1 MSTVS
6 PAEPRPRTEAARSRP
21 GREARLSIRP
31 SWGLRIIDASLIVLF
46 LALTFLL
53 GIFPLK
59 DADFYWHLRTGD
71 LIRQTGQIPRVDF
84 YTFTRQGT
92 PWIDLHWVFQI
103 GISWI
108 REHGG
113 VPALTLAKS

>member
-1 MSTVS
+1 M
-6 PAEPRPRTEAARSRP
+6 
-21 GREARLSIRP
+21 L
-31 SWGLRIIDASLIVLF
+31 LF

-71 LIRQTGQIPRVDF
+71 LIRKTGEIPRVDF

-92 PWIDLHWVFQI
+92 PWIDLHWMFQV
-103 GISWI
+103 GVSWLYE
-108 REHGG
+108 RGG
-113 VPALTLAKS
+113 VPALTLAKAVITSWPSSS

>member
-1 MSTVS
+1 MSAVS
-6 PAEPRPRTEAARSRP
+6 LPEPRPGPRSARLRP
-21 GREARLSIRP
+21 GAQGEAQRSVR
-31 SWGLRIIDASLIVLF
+31 GLREIDLGLVVLF

-59 DADFYWHLRTGD
+59 DADYYWHLRTGD

-92 PWIDLHWVFQI
+92 PWIDLHWMFQV

-108 REHGG
+108 SASTAGYRR
-113 VPALTLAKS
+113 